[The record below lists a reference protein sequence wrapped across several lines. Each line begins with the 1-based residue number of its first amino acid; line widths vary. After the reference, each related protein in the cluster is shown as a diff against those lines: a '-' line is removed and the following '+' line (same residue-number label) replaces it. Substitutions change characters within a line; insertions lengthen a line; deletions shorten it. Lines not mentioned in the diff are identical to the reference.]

1 MWRLNDMLLNNQC
14 ITEEIK
20 EGEKKKNQETNENE
34 NYSNS
39 MKHSKNN
46 SKREA
51 YSSTILPQEIR
62 KISNKQPNLKPKAI
76 WERTTTTKPPQS

>member
-1 MWRLNDMLLNNQC
+1 MWRLSDMLLNNQC

-20 EGEKKKNQETNENE
+20 GGGNQETNENE
-34 NYSNS
+34 NDSNS

-51 YSSTILPQEIR
+51 FSSTILPQEIR